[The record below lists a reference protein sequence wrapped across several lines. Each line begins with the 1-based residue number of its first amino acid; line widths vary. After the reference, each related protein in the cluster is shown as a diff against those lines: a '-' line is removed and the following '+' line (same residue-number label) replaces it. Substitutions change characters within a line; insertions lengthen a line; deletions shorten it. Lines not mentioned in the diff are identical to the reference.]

1 MKPKVNWMGWSG
13 DGFQFINICKQPQ
26 LRLKNF
32 IARHWQCCDSNVSH
46 PCRLLG
52 PRRGALWR
60 QTTAA
65 WGEHLAKSTSAFLPS
80 SNLIITFKP
89 ASTEPS
95 IVGGLLSTTRVS
107 HWVTKTTN
115 ARGVYFC
122 ALELKHQEPG
132 TQVAYYRLTHFTP
145 TCQIL
150 ILHPRF
156 TSVADIFF
164 WKGMKSGS
172 QRPNLREERFSCVIS
187 RVLPALEDSLRNAER
202 LPRAWGPSVIVKVE
216 HLKTAFCPPLP
227 SSCNTT
233 LHNEE
238 LITKQDPSGKKVI
251 DCHHESSH
259 DPHGPH
265 QWHKVRQK
273 AEAFCAR
280 PDKDPSSIQR
290 GQASHAISL

>member
-1 MKPKVNWMGWSG
+1 
-13 DGFQFINICKQPQ
+13 
-26 LRLKNF
+26 
-32 IARHWQCCDSNVSH
+32 
-46 PCRLLG
+46 
-52 PRRGALWR
+52 
-60 QTTAA
+60 
-65 WGEHLAKSTSAFLPS
+65 
-80 SNLIITFKP
+80 
-89 ASTEPS
+89 
-95 IVGGLLSTTRVS
+95 
-107 HWVTKTTN
+107 
-115 ARGVYFC
+115 
-122 ALELKHQEPG
+122 
-132 TQVAYYRLTHFTP
+132 
-145 TCQIL
+145 
-150 ILHPRF
+150 
-156 TSVADIFF
+156 
-164 WKGMKSGS
+164 MKSGS

-290 GQASHAISL
+290 GPSQSCNQPLRQIQCHYPHPSALYVVNKTWPQILIRWHQKLIRWHQFKPGTKN

>member
-13 DGFQFINICKQPQ
+13 DGYQFINICKQPQ
-26 LRLKNF
+26 LRPKNF
-32 IARHWQCCDSNVSH
+32 IARQWQSCDSNVSH

-95 IVGGLLSTTRVS
+95 IVGGLLSTTSVS

-150 ILHPRF
+150 ILHPRLHLGRWHLF
-156 TSVADIFF
+156 LKRDEI
-164 WKGMKSGS
+164 W
-172 QRPNLREERFSCVIS
+172 
-187 RVLPALEDSLRNAER
+187 LPAPKSARGEIFLR
-202 LPRAWGPSVIVKVE
+202 
-216 HLKTAFCPPLP
+216 H
-227 SSCNTT
+227 
-233 LHNEE
+233 
-238 LITKQDPSGKKVI
+238 
-251 DCHHESSH
+251 
-259 DPHGPH
+259 
-265 QWHKVRQK
+265 
-273 AEAFCAR
+273 
-280 PDKDPSSIQR
+280 
-290 GQASHAISL
+290 